1 MNIWTSSYTSIVMN
15 VFEKWL
21 LLCMRVTG
29 VDIVH
34 GNERFDKC
42 LQGHCHEYFFDKY
55 LDTR

>member
-1 MNIWTSSYTSIVMN
+1 MN